1 LKTNFVREILDM
13 CPSLLWQANAKY
25 ETPLHI
31 AARYGY
37 ADIVKVLIECAKT
50 PHQDLEIGN
59 KVAREM
65 LRMTNMEKDTVL
77 HKAVRYNHLE
87 VVKLLTEADPDFS
100 YSANDAGET
109 PLYMAAERQFPDLVS
124 EILGTCRSPAHSGPL
139 GRTILHAAVIWDDI
153 GTRYLFFQHSRLHNL
168 VISNS

>member
-1 LKTNFVREILDM
+1 M
-13 CPSLLWQANAKY
+13 
-25 ETPLHI
+25 
-31 AARYGY
+31 
-37 ADIVKVLIECAKT
+37 
-50 PHQDLEIGN
+50 
-59 KVAREM
+59 
-65 LRMTNMEKDTVL
+65 
-77 HKAVRYNHLE
+77 
-87 VVKLLTEADPDFS
+87 KLLTEADPDFS